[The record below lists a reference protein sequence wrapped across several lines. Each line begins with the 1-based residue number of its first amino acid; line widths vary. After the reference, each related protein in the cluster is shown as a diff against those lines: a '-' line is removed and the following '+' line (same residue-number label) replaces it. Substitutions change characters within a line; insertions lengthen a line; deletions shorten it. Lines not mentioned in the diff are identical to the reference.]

1 MNQNTTSK
9 PQQEQKT
16 NSRQDFEKGYALY
29 VRNESVRE
37 CRNEAQR
44 QGWLQ
49 ALDSEAVSDLP
60 RDVANRLGW

>member
-1 MNQNTTSK
+1 MNNNTT
-9 PQQEQKT
+9 PQTMQKE
-16 NSRQDFEKGYALY
+16 NKRKDFEKGYALY
-29 VRNESVRE
+29 VQDKSVRE

-49 ALDSEAVSDLP
+49 ALDSQAVADLP